1 MSDINEAEDSGIS
14 YLNNSLVFSYLSL
27 LIPIFIAS
35 GLIVIGYFLRETPLG
50 TFLIGNVPLTL
61 SIMFIFSISG
71 PIFNLL
77 SMVMFY
83 RGHNKLFLIW
93 KYKDNDEYSWIPLI
107 KKYKKILKIIITNL
121 IISSVLMII
130 FFYWVIIAFIINFL
144 PNIVYLILSIYYKRR
159 ISKIIYPNIIK
170 VKFPQFQTQ
179 LQEVQNYMNQNEF
192 ERAGKIL
199 IELNNQAKSLPL
211 ETIDVKNYIAV
222 ITKMKKDLI
231 QSEKQ
236 YNAYQ
241 KIHTSLLMFSKKY
254 PRILLKEIVD
264 DVKMNQSQVERI
276 TKQFIKDNLIP
287 AKYDKESQAIEFTFL
302 EGEID
307 DLMEKFNEWEQTGKG
322 KKI

>member
-1 MSDINEAEDSGIS
+1 
-14 YLNNSLVFSYLSL
+14 
-27 LIPIFIAS
+27 
-35 GLIVIGYFLRETPLG
+35 
-50 TFLIGNVPLTL
+50 IGNVPLTL